1 MTTKLLSERASCDV
15 RSGSEYPP
23 EGNENERAEAAIAAI
38 HEKGERIKR
47 REIEQA
53 FRELEPTDDAAD
65 GRREAVEELADTI
78 VDRLLAVPVTS
89 LWTAAEDDPA
99 AIDAALELFD
109 PEFEPADGRKRENN
123 GQKLGANDGD

>member
-1 MTTKLLSERASCDV
+1 MTTKLLFERASCDV
-15 RSGSEYPP
+15 RSGSEYPS

-53 FRELEPTDDAAD
+53 LRELEPTDDAAD
-65 GRREAVEELADTI
+65 ERREAVEELADTI

-89 LWTAAEDDPA
+89 LRTAAENDPA
-99 AIDAALELFD
+99 AIDTALELFD
-109 PEFEPADGRKRENN
+109 PEFGPADARKRANN
-123 GQKLGANDGD
+123 GQRSGANDGD

>member
-15 RSGSEYPP
+15 RSGSEYPS

-38 HEKGERIKR
+38 HEEGERIKR

-78 VDRLLAVPVTS
+78 VDQLLAVPVTS
-89 LWTAAEDDPA
+89 LRPAAEDDPA

-109 PEFEPADGRKRENN
+109 PEFGPADGRKHANN
-123 GQKLGANDGD
+123 GQKSGANDGG

>member
-15 RSGSEYPP
+15 RSGSEYPS

-53 FRELEPTDDAAD
+53 LRELEPTDDAAD
-65 GRREAVEELADTI
+65 ERREAVEELADTI

-89 LWTAAEDDPA
+89 LRTAAEDDPA

-109 PEFEPADGRKRENN
+109 PEFGPADARKRANN
-123 GQKLGANDGD
+123 GQKSGANDGD

>member
-15 RSGSEYPP
+15 RSGSEYPS
-23 EGNENERAEAAIAAI
+23 EGNERAEAAIAAI

-53 FRELEPTDDAAD
+53 LRELEPTDDAAD

-78 VDRLLAVPVTS
+78 VDQLLAVPVTS
-89 LWTAAEDDPA
+89 LRPAAEDDPA

-109 PEFEPADGRKRENN
+109 PEFGPADGRKHANN
-123 GQKLGANDGD
+123 GQKSGANDGD

>member
-15 RSGSEYPP
+15 RSGSEYPS

-38 HEKGERIKR
+38 HEEGERIKR

-53 FRELEPTDDAAD
+53 FRELEPTDDAD

-89 LWTAAEDDPA
+89 LRTAAENDPA

-109 PEFEPADGRKRENN
+109 PEFGPADGRKHANN
-123 GQKLGANDGD
+123 GQKSGANDGD

>member
-15 RSGSEYPP
+15 RSGSEYPS

-38 HEKGERIKR
+38 HEEGERIKR

-53 FRELEPTDDAAD
+53 LRELEPTDDAD
-65 GRREAVEELADTI
+65 GRREAVEELADMS

-89 LWTAAEDDPA
+89 LLTAAEDDPA

-109 PEFEPADGRKRENN
+109 PEFGPADGRKHANN
-123 GQKLGANDGD
+123 GQKSGANDGD

>member
-15 RSGSEYPP
+15 RSGSEYPS

-53 FRELEPTDDAAD
+53 LRELEPTDDAD

-89 LWTAAEDDPA
+89 LRTAAENDPA
-99 AIDAALELFD
+99 AIDTALELFD
-109 PEFEPADGRKRENN
+109 PEFGPADARKRANN
-123 GQKLGANDGD
+123 GQRSGANDGD